1 VIDTFIFFSL
11 AFGGTHVPWLPL
23 AVGDLGVK
31 IVLAVVLLFP
41 YRLAIRALVVFSPSE
56 RLER

>member
-1 VIDTFIFFSL
+1 M
-11 AFGGTHVPWLPL
+11 PWLPL

-41 YRLAIRALVVFSPSE
+41 YRLAIRTLVVFSPPSDLNGSPAI
-56 RLER
+56 RCIPS